1 MIPSLLKKFG
11 KPTMKPS
18 VWIGLLVVIVLV
30 SIYLFREGYTNPPS
44 SSTSSDNLNP
54 GASAAWAAQ
63 NAAMNAAAVAAATG
77 GRSTTSTTA
86 GTAGTAGTTGTTSRG
101 GAAVTGT
108 QQGATSAAPA
118 ASTSRTAT
126 TDASGVPQN
135 MISLSLVD
143 LIKALSFSNK
153 TGSPDDALKPPVFLP
168 STNVLPFPLD
178 SSGSSVTLSE
188 ASEKR
193 ITSDIL
199 KTLKDQMLAERAT
212 APVNADTGCSSG
224 MSEQGCAT
232 DSCYQGSQYASKQ
245 AGGVSRDPN
254 DYIRKDKIPCW
265 GCQLAGGNCNLSH

>member
-1 MIPSLLKKFG
+1 MIPSVLKKLG
-11 KPTMKPS
+11 KPTSKPTL
-18 VWIGLLVVIVLV
+18 WIGLLVVIVLV

-44 SSTSSDNLNP
+44 SSTTTSSDNLNP

-77 GRSTTSTTA
+77 RTTTGTSASAPSSGGSTTRSTTN
-86 GTAGTAGTTGTTSRG
+86 
-101 GAAVTGT
+101 VTGT
-108 QQGATSAAPA
+108 QQAAASAAPA
-118 ASTSRTAT
+118 SSSRSA
-126 TDASGVPQN
+126 DASGSSVPSQN

-178 SSGSSVTLSE
+178 SSGNRVTLSE

-199 KTLKDQMLAERAT
+199 KTLKDQLLAERAT

-224 MSEQGCAT
+224 VGEGSCQT

-245 AGGVSRDPN
+245 SSGVSHDPN

-265 GCQLAGGNCNLSH
+265 GCQLAGSNCNLSH